1 MAEKRI
7 KGITIEIGGDTKK
20 LSEALKDVNK
30 TINSTNTELKDL
42 QKALK
47 LDPKNTELLSQ
58 KQELLEKQIKATK
71 ERLDTLKESQKQ
83 MGDYNSIPEEQKEN
97 YRALSV
103 EIARA
108 ESNLKDL
115 NNELK
120 SGQKF
125 NLNSL
130 NDSLSGIRDKTTQLV
145 KDFAKFG
152 VALGGTLTA
161 LGISSIKS
169 YAEYEQLVGGVETL
183 FKDSSEEIKKYS
195 QEAYKTAGLSSNE
208 YMATVTSFSAS
219 LIQSLEGDT
228 RKAVKY
234 SDMAITDMSDN
245 ANKMGTNIESL
256 QNAYQAFAKGQFQ
269 LLDNLKLGYGGTKTE
284 MERLIADANK
294 VKLANGEM
302 ANLSINS
309 FADMVEAIHTIQ
321 NEMGITGTTSKEA
334 DSTILGSVNSM
345 KASWNNLLVAV
356 SDDNADM
363 GKAVNNF
370 VDGVITA
377 GKNIVPRIRI
387 AIDGIKQL
395 FNSLVRDVFPK
406 LKREIPEI
414 APIINIFEWLIEHKG
429 LILTAIKGIIG
440 AFVVTK
446 IVEFTKKVNDAV
458 NSLLKFA
465 QGGIVNQVVLGITA
479 IVGVAKTLISIFNQ
493 ETEAEKK
500 ARIEM
505 EKHSESLNNHVD
517 RWNELTSAQQEQ
529 INKGMTELSYYENL
543 YKELQAITDQ
553 NGKVQ
558 EGYEK
563 RAEFIV
569 SQLSEAFGIEIDYQ
583 DGIIKNNQEIAE
595 SIQKV
600 LEKKRAEVILNAQ
613 SQAYGEAKAKE
624 TEALQNFMYWEQK
637 YEEEHSAM
645 IKAYNDGNDLLY
657 FSLKGRLEDTQKEYD
672 KAKDV
677 YYNYQYT
684 IAQYEQNLVYAHQE
698 AYDKIDTRTW
708 KSVKNYQNASDTQK
722 ATLEGDI
729 ELTERKLDELEKAYE
744 NTGNDIFKVQID
756 NTKRILAEQQEE
768 LKKYISAISE
778 QKPNIKT
785 AFENF
790 IEGGIQGLNSKKSSL
805 FSTITNIG
813 NTMLSKLKLSLKEQS
828 PSKAT
833 REMGEYLIEGLSLG
847 IKDNQN
853 ALLNQVDSL
862 GNSVI
867 SGLYDDTMNAM
878 KGLNNSVSTSLNP
891 TINPSVAY
899 DLNYKLMANAMKEA
913 LQDVDVELDDRKI
926 GKFIDKSVSEEVFS

>member
-103 EIARA
+103 EIAKA

-152 VALGGTLTA
+152 IAVGGTLTA
-161 LGISSIKS
+161 LGISSIKT

-183 FKDSSEEIKKYS
+183 FKDSADEIKKYS
-195 QEAYKTAGLSSNE
+195 QDAYKTAGLSSNE

-228 RKAVKY
+228 SKAVKY
-234 SDMAITDMSDN
+234 ADMAIIDMSDN
-245 ANKMGTNIESL
+245 ANKMGTDISSI
-256 QNAYQAFAKGQFQ
+256 QSAYQGFAKQNYTM
-269 LLDNLKLGYGGTKTE
+269 LDNLKLGYGGTKTE

-321 NEMGITGTTSKEA
+321 NEMGITGTTSREA

-363 GKAVNNF
+363 SKAVNNF

-414 APIINIFEWLIEHKG
+414 APLINIFEWLIEHKG

-479 IVGVAKTLISIFNQ
+479 ITGVATTLISIFNQ

-563 RAEFIV
+563 RVDFIV

-583 DGIIKNNQEIAE
+583 DGIIKNNQEIAD

-600 LEKKRAEVILNAQ
+600 LEKKKAEIILNAQ

-624 TEALQNFMYWEQK
+624 SEALQDLIYMEDRYK
-637 YEEEHSAM
+637 KEHADM
-645 IKAYNDGNDLLY
+645 VEAYNNGSVLMGDFLKKQLAETEDKLNKSRDLY
-657 FSLKGRLEDTQKEYD
+657 NEY
-672 KAKDV
+672 
-677 YYNYQYT
+677 QFT
-684 IAQYEQNLVYAHQE
+684 IAQYDQNLVYAHEE

-708 KSVKNYQNASDTQK
+708 QSVRNYQNASDAQK
-722 ATLEGDI
+722 SILEGEI
-729 ELTERKLDELEKAYE
+729 EETNKKLEELNKLYEKSGDERYK
-744 NTGNDIFKVQID
+744 TQIE
-756 NTKRILAEQQEE
+756 NTKRRLAEQQDE
-768 LKKYISAISE
+768 LKKYISAITE

-790 IEGGIQGLNSKKSSL
+790 IEGGIQGLNNKKTNLYSVIS
-805 FSTITNIG
+805 NIG
-813 NTMLSKLKLSLKEQS
+813 STMLSKLKLSLKEQS

-867 SGLYDDTMNAM
+867 SGLYNDTMNAM

-913 LQDVDVELDDRKI
+913 LQEVDVELDDRKI

>member
-1 MAEKRI
+1 MADKRI

-58 KQELLEKQIKATK
+58 KQELLEKQIKATT
-71 ERLDTLKESQKQ
+71 ERLNTLKETQRQ

-103 EIARA
+103 EIAKT
-108 ESNLKDL
+108 ENSLKSL

-152 VALGGTLTA
+152 IAVGGTLTA
-161 LGISSIKS
+161 LGISSIKT

-183 FKDSSEEIKKYS
+183 FKDSADEIKKYS
-195 QEAYKTAGLSSNE
+195 QDAYKTAGLSSNE

-228 RKAVKY
+228 SKAVKY
-234 SDMAITDMSDN
+234 ADMAIIDMSDN
-245 ANKMGTNIESL
+245 ANKMGTDISSI
-256 QNAYQAFAKGQFQ
+256 QSAYQGFAKQNYTM
-269 LLDNLKLGYGGTKTE
+269 LDNLKLGYGGTKTE

-414 APIINIFEWLIEHKG
+414 APIINIFEWLIDHKG
-429 LILTAIKGIIG
+429 LILTAIKTIIG
-440 AFVVTK
+440 AFAVTK
-446 IVEFTKKVNDAV
+446 IVEFTTKVQNAV
-458 NSLLKFA
+458 NGLLQFA
-465 QGGIVNQVVLGITA
+465 QGGIVNQVILGMTA
-479 IVGVAKTLISIFNQ
+479 IVGIGTTLISIFDS

-505 EKHSESLNNHVD
+505 EKHSDTLKSHIE
-517 RWNELTSAQQEQ
+517 RWEDLTKAQQEQ
-529 INKGMTELSYYENL
+529 INNGMTELSYYENL
-543 YKELQAITDQ
+543 YKELQSITDE

-563 RAEFIV
+563 RADFIV
-569 SQLSEAFGIEIDYQ
+569 NQLSEAFGIEIKYQ
-583 DGIIKNNQEIAE
+583 DGIIENNQQIAD

-600 LEKKRAEVILNAQ
+600 IDKKRAEIIINAQ
-613 SQAYGEAKAKE
+613 SQAYGEAKGKE
-624 TEALQNFMYWEQK
+624 SEAIQNLIYWEEQYNK
-637 YEEEHSAM
+637 VHNDMVE
-645 IKAYNDGNDLLY
+645 AYNNGSKLMGDG
-657 FSLKGRLEDTQKEYD
+657 LKSYLEDIKKSYD
-672 KAKDV
+672 KAQDV
-677 YYNYQYT
+677 VNNYQYT
-684 IAQYEQNLVYAHQE
+684 IAQYEQNLMYAHEE
-698 AYDKIDTRTW
+698 AYDKIETKTW
-708 KSVKNYQNASDTQK
+708 EYVKSYQNASDTQR
-722 ATLEGDI
+722 AGLEKDI
-729 ELTERKLDELEKAYE
+729 ETNKRKLAELENAYKT
-744 NTGNDIFKVQID
+744 TGEDIYKIQID
-756 NTKRILAEQQEE
+756 NTKRELEEQQNN
-768 LKKYISAISE
+768 LKQYISAISK
-778 QKPNIKT
+778 QTPNVKS

-790 IEGGIQGLNSKKSSL
+790 IEGGIQGLNAKKSSL

-813 NTMLSKLKLSLKEQS
+813 NMMLSKLKSSLKEQS

-833 REMGEYLIEGLSLG
+833 REMGEYLIEGLSIG

-878 KGLNNSVSTSLNP
+878 MGLNKSISTSLNP

-899 DLNYKLMANAMKEA
+899 NLNYKLMANAMKEA
-913 LQDVDVELDDRKI
+913 LQEVDVELDERQV
-926 GKFIDKSVSEEVFS
+926 GRFIDKSVSEEVFN